1 MVSGTVTID
10 LGPLRKYRTA
20 LEADFR
26 LRANGPVRKG
36 FKQWGA
42 RYRSFLRERF
52 DKYSKGGGDWAPLSP
67 KTIARRRKGRAR
79 TTVRGERDRR
89 FKLGTVSILRDKG
102 IMFAALDPVFRNKPG
117 QLQDDIPFGIRVGF
131 GGAAPHGDD
140 KITVAYLALIHDQGL
155 GHVPARVIVVAP
167 DSATQRGMASDMERA
182 HNQMVKDT
190 NAGA

>member
-1 MVSGTVTID
+1 MVSGTVIID

-26 LRANGPVRKG
+26 LRANGPVRKS
-36 FKQWGA
+36 FKQWAA

-52 DKYSKGGGDWAPLSP
+52 DKYSKGGGDWAPLKDS
-67 KTIARRRKGRAR
+67 TIKRRRKGKG
-79 TTVRGERDRR
+79 TRR
-89 FKLGTVSILRDKG
+89 FAAGSVAILRDKG
-102 IMFAALDPVFRNKPG
+102 IMFAALDPVFKNKPG

-140 KITVAYLALIHDQGL
+140 KITVAYLALIHNQGL
-155 GHVPARVIVVAP
+155 GHIPARIIVVAP